1 MPTQPTYPGVYV
13 EETPGDLHSIAG
25 VPTSASAFI
34 GAATKGALNKPIRV
48 RSVGEFE
55 QTFGRL
61 RTDLELG
68 YAIRQ
73 FFLNGGSD
81 AWIVRASRALAPARV
96 TEAIKALNAAESL
109 NLLAIPGVTHPKV
122 IEFAVDY
129 CARRGIFLLIDP
141 PVSADDVPMMQQF
154 ANSLPKSR
162 DAAVYFPRV
171 IIRDPVNGQPRA
183 TAPGGTVAGMMAR
196 CDAARGVW
204 RAAAGSDATLAG
216 IDALETNL
224 TDRDV
229 TALAAAGVNCLRAFP
244 GRPFI
249 AWSARTLASAERNE
263 PEWKYVPI
271 RRLSIFVETSIS
283 RGTRWTVFEPNDEP
297 LWKRLRTSID
307 EFLLRL
313 WQQQAFAGTKPQDAF
328 FVRCG
333 RDQTMT
339 ANDIANG
346 VLNIEIGFAPVRP
359 AEFVIVRIQ
368 HRMDGARR

>member
-1 MPTQPTYPGVYV
+1 MGGIEAGAMSSFDTNIIAGAPQSFLNGLFGPYCFTGARGVGRERLISPCQALPSQQLFATAAKDMPTQPTYPGVYV

-81 AWIVRASRALAPARV
+81 AWIVRASRALAPARM

-196 CDAARGVW
+196 CDAARGV
-204 RAAAGSDATLAG
+204 
-216 IDALETNL
+216 
-224 TDRDV
+224 
-229 TALAAAGVNCLRAFP
+229 
-244 GRPFI
+244 
-249 AWSARTLASAERNE
+249 
-263 PEWKYVPI
+263 
-271 RRLSIFVETSIS
+271 
-283 RGTRWTVFEPNDEP
+283 
-297 LWKRLRTSID
+297 
-307 EFLLRL
+307 
-313 WQQQAFAGTKPQDAF
+313 
-328 FVRCG
+328 
-333 RDQTMT
+333 
-339 ANDIANG
+339 
-346 VLNIEIGFAPVRP
+346 
-359 AEFVIVRIQ
+359 
-368 HRMDGARR
+368 